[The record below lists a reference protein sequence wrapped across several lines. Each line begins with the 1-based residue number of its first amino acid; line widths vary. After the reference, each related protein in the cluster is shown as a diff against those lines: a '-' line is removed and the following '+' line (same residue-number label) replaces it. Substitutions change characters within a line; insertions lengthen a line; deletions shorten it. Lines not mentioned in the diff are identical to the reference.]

1 MIVSPAIDIRE
12 GNCVQLVG
20 GSYEEELFRL
30 PDPIS
35 VCKDWISKG
44 FSNVHIIDLD
54 RATNRGSNVEVIE
67 KLCATNS
74 EINFRVGGGIR
85 STQDVRELLDFG
97 SKSVVVGTKAVVD
110 PKWFR
115 EIVKNFPGQIYVAI
129 EVDGLDVKVSGWTES
144 AQASLEELIEEFND
158 LDLAGV
164 FVTAI
169 HKEGKRQGTDLE
181 LFANIRKLTKLPIV
195 ASGGVTTLGDIDNLE
210 SIGIEEVVLGA
221 AIYTDPELSNALQER
236 EQISRQSNPEQ

>member
-97 SKSVVVGTKAVVD
+97 SKSVVVGAKAVVD
-110 PKWFR
+110 PKCFR
-115 EIVKNFPGQIYVAI
+115 MDREC
-129 EVDGLDVKVSGWTES
+129 
-144 AQASLEELIEEFND
+144 ASFTRRVNRRIQRLRPCGCFCY
-158 LDLAGV
+158 
-164 FVTAI
+164 
-169 HKEGKRQGTDLE
+169 
-181 LFANIRKLTKLPIV
+181 
-195 ASGGVTTLGDIDNLE
+195 SY
-210 SIGIEEVVLGA
+210 S
-221 AIYTDPELSNALQER
+221 
-236 EQISRQSNPEQ
+236 